1 VKEQEKKETNRTPFD
16 CCDLS
21 DPMTRF
27 ICVNTIFCLFLT
39 NRWSE
44 AFTSIKF
51 GDGHCHP
58 QRSIVLRAI
67 PTPEQSVQAFQDY
80 MSKSH
85 EEKLKAVKQVET
97 QKQTE
102 IEALKKE
109 VEQLKSSQ
117 LPIASVPQLVKSTSS
132 ESVDEMK
139 AKIKSYQDFMTKYI
153 VNAQEDKF
161 KAIKAAE
168 RAVVIKYEDK
178 FALLLG
184 PASQNSKKETSL
196 YESRSANVAAAA
208 KTGKSRWGD
217 AEVKRATELSDKVVS
232 DNVVMK
238 VEVSIPEVDS
248 VENNNGVVRNDL
260 DHVKVTPVTSSE
272 HTNGIALK
280 DSDHGNS
287 IVISDPDSTKKTV
300 ESVAYERRNDFI
312 AAAAKAGKQYRWGV
326 REEQRAI
333 ERVAAPS
340 IKGSSDKGSMTEIIP
355 EADIPQEVKDADHGL
370 RADGGVGGP
379 SLAERVNLGAE
390 LLK

>member
-1 VKEQEKKETNRTPFD
+1 
-16 CCDLS
+16 
-21 DPMTRF
+21 
-27 ICVNTIFCLFLT
+27 
-39 NRWSE
+39 
-44 AFTSIKF
+44 
-51 GDGHCHP
+51 
-58 QRSIVLRAI
+58 
-67 PTPEQSVQAFQDY
+67 

-85 EEKLKAVKQVET
+85 EEKLKAVKQVEA

-117 LPIASVPQLVKSTSS
+117 LPIASAPQLVKSTSS

-168 RAVVIKYEDK
+168 RAVVTKYEDK

-184 PASQNSKKETSL
+184 PTSQNSKKETSL

-217 AEVKRATELSDKVVS
+217 AEVKRATELSNKVVS

-238 VEVSIPEVDS
+238 VEVSIPEIES
-248 VENNNGVVRNDL
+248 VENANGVVGNDF
-260 DHVKVTPVTSSE
+260 DHVEGKPVTSSE

-287 IVISDPDSTKKTV
+287 IVIPDPNSAKTI

-355 EADIPQEVKDADHGL
+355 EKDIPQEVKDADHGL